1 MLVLSRK
8 RGEVIVIPEQ
18 GITIQVIEVR
28 PDRVRIGISAPP
40 EIEVH
45 RKEVWER
52 LQAMKMQELVI
63 ETVPPSNENE

>member
-18 GITIQVIEVR
+18 GIVIQVIEVR

-45 RKEVWER
+45 RKEVWEKR
-52 LQAMKMQELVI
+52 KAAQLEA
-63 ETVPPSNENE
+63 TVMIPEGE